1 MTFVSLSFVAFLFV
15 GIALFYICPV
25 KYRWLVLLGLSVW
38 FYAQSNIAYLPYI
51 LLSTLSI
58 YLAGVVSG
66 EMILMIILGNS
77 VEGTVALLMTLISG
91 IPFAALYTYLYRKN
105 FIKKYLSQNK
115 S

>member
-58 YLAGVVSG
+58 YLAGVVMG
-66 EMILMIILGNS
+66 KFWAEQENKLS
-77 VEGTVALLMTLISG
+77 VEGLSKDEKKSIKEKEKARKNSG
-91 IPFAALYTYLYRKN
+91 LYR
-105 FIKKYLSQNK
+105 FIF
-115 S
+115 

>member
-1 MTFVSLSFVAFLFV
+1 MDLLDMFISGAV
-15 GIALFYICPV
+15 IAAVFIGAPRLWKLGKQKQAETISNGKVY
-25 KYRWLVLLGLSVW
+25 YGLL
-38 FYAQSNIAYLPYI
+38 YCRI
-51 LLSTLSI
+51 LLF

-115 S
+115 KD